1 MRLLTVAM
9 VAGLLTLAAI
19 ALREAAANRW
29 GFVGL
34 GYAITPM
41 AFFLSGSV
49 NPNAVGDRGRRRT
62 LGDAPR
68 LVRRPDPA
76 LDRGRALRA
85 TVAAVALVSARPLG
99 PLFLVL
105 IVASALLVVPK
116 SELGR
121 VVRASRSAAFAVA
134 AVTIACVGW
143 TLSVGTL
150 RTSTVEYPEFE
161 SLRRY
166 LYTMVLSLD
175 DFNRQMIGVL
185 GWLDTPLLAHAYD
198 IWFAMF
204 GFLVIAALGVG
215 EMRHRILLLGLV
227 ALTAIV
233 PIAVQL
239 PAAPELGIVW
249 QGRYLLP
256 LAVGI
261 PLVAG
266 WVLSASPGWNEAMR
280 SRWAAGLPL
289 VGSRRPPGHRVLV
302 GAPPQRDRDRR
313 GVDRIRAAVGAAARM
328 GRADPRLRRFRGG
341 WTVVL
346 ATLVEPRVES
356 IVRETERRLRSVDAA
371 A

>member
-1 MRLLTVAM
+1 M
-9 VAGLLTLAAI
+9 
-19 ALREAAANRW
+19 
-29 GFVGL
+29 
-34 GYAITPM
+34 
-41 AFFLSGSV
+41 
-49 NPNAVGDRGRRRT
+49 
-62 LGDAPR
+62 
-68 LVRRPDPA
+68 
-76 LDRGRALRA
+76 
-85 TVAAVALVSARPLG
+85 ALVSARPLG

-105 IVASALLVVPK
+105 IVASALLVVPR

-215 EMRHRILLLGLV
+215 ERRHRVLLLGLV

-289 VGSRRPPGHRVLV
+289 VVLAVLQVTAFWWALHRNVIGIDEGWSRV
-302 GAPPQRDRDRR
+302 
-313 GVDRIRAAVGAAARM
+313 RAAVGAAARM

-341 WTVVL
+341 LDRGPGDAGRAAGREHRPGDRAEAAVSRCGSVG
-346 ATLVEPRVES
+346 ASGAREARRASSASCPPRAS
-356 IVRETERRLRSVDAA
+356 APCT
-371 A
+371 